1 MRETIAKGTP
11 SGRDNHFLYRERE
24 DFVWRTDSLHILY
37 ISPKDEKRTQMNER
51 KIDIFKIIG
60 ANSTVLGW

>member
-37 ISPKDEKRTQMNER
+37 ISPKDEREHKGMKE
-51 KIDIFKIIG
+51 K
-60 ANSTVLGW
+60 